1 MADQLPPVGTQQM
14 TATEIHTRVELIR
27 QMLGPMYGRLQV
39 EYLIS
44 ILDRCFGLALRAGA
58 LGQPPQELWGRNLSF
73 KFVSPFA
80 LAQRMAEVIAT
91 EQFVASVGQMAAVEP
106 TILDN
111 IDFDAVAVI
120 TGTGRGVPQTIM
132 RTSDEV
138 AQLRQARQKAKEEQ
152 AAQQQQ
158 AAIMEK
164 GADALAKN
172 MGGTLGTEVMQ

>member
-1 MADQLPPVGTQQM
+1 
-14 TATEIHTRVELIR
+14 
-27 QMLGPMYGRLQV
+27 
-39 EYLIS
+39 
-44 ILDRCFGLALRAGA
+44 
-58 LGQPPQELWGRNLSF
+58 
-73 KFVSPFA
+73 
-80 LAQRMAEVIAT
+80 
-91 EQFVASVGQMAAVEP
+91 MAAVEP

-138 AQLRQARQKAKEEQ
+138 AQLRQARQKAQEEK

-172 MGGTLGTEVMQ
+172 MGGTIGTEVMQ